1 MSTGNITPGSFAS
14 LSQSVFGDATPAQP
28 QAGFPG
34 TVPSGGTI
42 PSAAPAMPPAG
53 GFPPQYQQPYA
64 PAAPV
69 VQQPQA
75 PAPVAPPVYP
85 PVTPGVQYQPQA
97 APPAQPVTVPP
108 QYQQQQPVATPPG
121 QGVTPPAFAPPVAP
135 PRPRTVLDTYVSRG
149 QLTREQADFI
159 GDDFRL
165 FEMVLQDT
173 EPQQPNLSQG
183 QAGVTPTTPAAP
195 VTPPTTPAAPESQ
208 MLATARTLVQQGI
221 LVDQGGFFVAKSA
234 EMQPLA
240 AAANQEQFKLLQAEA
255 AKQAQTAFNPVIE
268 QMKQQMEQLKQQ
280 VQAVQPKPHT
290 DWIQQHR
297 EYLYAKDVAGNVT
310 PTRTPAGDVYYR
322 AWNEAQARG
331 LSDESVLHEIA
342 KSKVEGFWMASG
354 AAAQQPAQPQ
364 QTFMQAAA
372 AAPYSPNPGFNAP
385 GTTISQQTPNGYNM
399 PGVNNQGMPDW
410 DYLMNQHLAGN
421 PQIR

>member
-1 MSTGNITPGSFAS
+1 M
-14 LSQSVFGDATPAQP
+14 
-28 QAGFPG
+28 
-34 TVPSGGTI
+34 
-42 PSAAPAMPPAG
+42 
-53 GFPPQYQQPYA
+53 
-64 PAAPV
+64 
-69 VQQPQA
+69 
-75 PAPVAPPVYP
+75 
-85 PVTPGVQYQPQA
+85 
-97 APPAQPVTVPP
+97 
-108 QYQQQQPVATPPG
+108 
-121 QGVTPPAFAPPVAP
+121 TPPAFAPPVAP
-135 PRPRTVLDTYVSRG
+135 RPRSVLDSYVARG
-149 QLTREQADFI
+149 ALTREQADQI

-165 FEMVLQDT
+165 FEYVLQEP
-173 EPQQPNLSQG
+173 EPQQPNLPQG
-183 QAGVTPTTPAAP
+183 QIGVTPTTPVVP
-195 VTPPTTPAAPESQ
+195 VAPPTTPAAPESQ

-240 AAANQEQFKLLQAEA
+240 AAANQEQFKVLQAEA

-280 VQAVQPKPHT
+280 VQAVQPKAY
-290 DWIQQHR
+290 DSWLQQHR
-297 EYLYAKDVAGNVT
+297 EYLYAKDVAGNIT
-310 PTRTPAGDVYYR
+310 QTRTPAGDVYYR
-322 AWNEAQARG
+322 AWNEAQSRG
-331 LSDESVLHEIA
+331 LNDESVLHEIA

-354 AAAQQPAQPQ
+354 AATQQPAQPP